1 MINRTPSA
9 ALALLAA
16 LCAVLLAA
24 CVPAAPEAPAEPD
37 EAPDRPAS
45 EAEAETDAEP
55 IAGELPATDLA
66 AVKDYTAENGAGLEQ
81 HAGELAEQAG
91 RYYDIIA
98 GADFD
103 YEAAWDANSEELAAL
118 VSEMRATWLSA
129 SEYYESAEGIVAGVP
144 SLADYDLWLD
154 AGPPASE
161 APDEAYEWTLEL
173 PNGETLDSP
182 GNLFH
187 TLLEPALYGTNPDF
201 VGAEIDLD
209 GDGEVT
215 FTEVLPEANILYGS
229 AQALERAAGEMNA
242 AVAAWEPTV
251 EDAFT
256 ALLVMTP
263 TMNEYFEQWKQ
274 SATIA
279 GEEAEEDAFIATSRL
294 FDVTHILDG
303 LNLTYDNLS
312 VIVESADP
320 ALDEQIQTGYAD
332 LSGYVGALY
341 EDEQAGKR
349 FSGEEADALGVE
361 AQDQAQS
368 LSALVAQAAEEAGV
382 ELDLE

>member
-1 MINRTPSA
+1 MINRTLSA
-9 ALALLAA
+9 ALALPAA

-24 CVPAAPEAPAEPD
+24 CAPTVPETPAGAD
-37 EAPDRPAS
+37 EAPDQPAS
-45 EAEAETDAEP
+45 EAEA
-55 IAGELPATDLA
+55 IAGELPAIDLA

-81 HAGELAEQAG
+81 YAGALAEQAG

-103 YEAAWDANSEELAAL
+103 YEAAWGANSEELAAL
-118 VSEMRATWLSA
+118 VSDMRATWLSA

-161 APDEAYEWTLEL
+161 APGEAYEWTLEL
-173 PNGETLDSP
+173 PSGETLESP

-201 VGAEIDLD
+201 VGAQVDLD

-215 FTEVLPEANILYGS
+215 YTETLPEANILYGA
-229 AQALERAAGEMNA
+229 AQALEQASSEMND

-263 TMNEYFEQWKQ
+263 TMNEYFEQWKG
-274 SATIA
+274 SAAVA
-279 GEEAEEDAFIATSRL
+279 GEEAEEDAFVATSRL

-303 LNLTYDNLS
+303 LNLTYDSLS
-312 VIVESADP
+312 VVVESADP

-332 LSGYVGALY
+332 LSGYVGGLY
-341 EDEQAGKR
+341 EDEQAGKQ

>member
-1 MINRTPSA
+1 MINRTLTA
-9 ALALLAA
+9 ALALLAMT
-16 LCAVLLAA
+16 LAA
-24 CVPAAPEAPAEPD
+24 CAPIQPAAPAGSDEAPAQP
-37 EAPDRPAS
+37 APES
-45 EAEAETDAEP
+45 GEETSIE
-55 IAGELPATDLA
+55 ELPAIDLS
-66 AVKDYTAENGAGLEQ
+66 AVKDYAVENGAGLEQ
-81 HAGELAEQAG
+81 YAGELAGQAG
-91 RYYDIIA
+91 QYYDIIA

-103 YEAAWDANSEELAAL
+103 YEAAWEANSEELSAL
-118 VSEMRATWLSA
+118 MTDMRATWLSA
-129 SEYYESAEGIVAGVP
+129 SEYYESDEGIIAGVP
-144 SLADYDLWLD
+144 SLSDYDLWLD

-201 VGAEIDLD
+201 VGAGVDLD
-209 GDGEVT
+209 GDGEVA
-215 FTEVLPEANILYGS
+215 FTEVLPEANLLYGS
-229 AQALERAAGEMNA
+229 AQALEQASSEMNA
-242 AVAAWEPTV
+242 AVDAWEPTV

-256 ALLVMTP
+256 ALLIMTP

-274 SATIA
+274 SAAIA

-303 LNLTYDNLS
+303 LDLTYDNLS

-320 ALDEQIQTGYAD
+320 ALDEQIESGYAD
-332 LSGYVGALY
+332 LSEYVGDLY
-341 EDEQAGKR
+341 ADEQAGKR

-361 AQDQAQS
+361 AQEQAQS

-382 ELDLE
+382 ELELE